1 MTNSQPPLSPNSA
14 VGTPA
19 SPVPKWSEFRP
30 IEAPASP
37 SSSPPAYSPQP
48 YAAPLSPVSPYSTSS
63 SSAPWSPA
71 TASSATLSPNEASQH
86 SPSQQPN
93 ARQPRRYN
101 EDDDGIQDLFID
113 RSLTDH
119 YRVQAAKHRSL
130 TLLDSHVASPRPQQA
145 TSGGSTSLSA
155 NRMNLRQ
162 AKEFVHERVKEIGK
176 DLAWNEADEPKN
188 VNTKG
193 FVERSVTEEVR
204 LHGAK
209 QRSLALL
216 ETYAESARPKETE
229 ADKAYKEKMKS
240 IPREDDIYDNQAT
253 HRRKNMHMMASSTRP
268 KKPLTAEDVRDPETV
283 AGMKTQL
290 DLDRERAAEKKALLL
305 LDIISMF

>member
-30 IEAPASP
+30 IDAPASP
-37 SSSPPAYSPQP
+37 SSPPPAYSPQP
-48 YAAPLSPVSPYSTSS
+48 YAPPLSPASPYSTSS

-71 TASSATLSPNEASQH
+71 SASSATLSPTEGPQH

-119 YRVQAAKHRSL
+119 YRLQAAKHRSL
-130 TLLDSHVASPRPQQA
+130 TLLDSHIDSPRTHQVN
-145 TSGGSTSLSA
+145 TSSPSMSA
-155 NRMNLRQ
+155 NRMNLGQ
-162 AKEFVHERVKEIGK
+162 AKELGHDSVKGAGK
-176 DLAWNEADEPKN
+176 DLPWNKADEPKN

-193 FVERSVTEEVR
+193 FVERSVTEEMR

-209 QRSLALL
+209 HRSLVLL

-229 ADKAYKEKMKS
+229 GDKAYQQKLKS
-240 IPREDDIYDNQAT
+240 IPREDDIYNNQAN
-253 HRRKNMHMMASSTRP
+253 HRRKSMHMMASSTRP

-283 AGMKTQL
+283 AGMKSQL
-290 DLDRERAAEKKALLL
+290 DLDRERASEKKALLL

>member
-48 YAAPLSPVSPYSTSS
+48 YAPPLSPVSPYSTSS

-71 TASSATLSPNEASQH
+71 SASSATLSPGSQH

-113 RSLTDH
+113 RSLADH
-119 YRVQAAKHRSL
+119 YRLQAAKHRSL
-130 TLLDSHVASPRPQQA
+130 TLLDSHLDSPRPHQA
-145 TSGGSTSLSA
+145 STSNSSTSLSA

-162 AKEFVHERVKEIGK
+162 AKELGHEHVKGTGK
-176 DLAWNEADEPKN
+176 DLAWNKADEPNN

-193 FVERSVTEEVR
+193 FVERSVTEEMR
-204 LHGAK
+204 LHGSK
-209 QRSLALL
+209 HRSLALL
-216 ETYAESARPKETE
+216 ETYAESVRPKKTE
-229 ADKAYKEKMKS
+229 GDKAYEQKLKS
-240 IPREDDIYDNQAT
+240 IPREDDIYNNQAN
-253 HRRKNMHMMASSTRP
+253 HRRKSMHMMASSTRP

-283 AGMKTQL
+283 AGMKSQL